1 MALGDI
7 QPFEN
12 TSSAKMDGSM
22 KFYVKANS
30 AGSDG
35 TVSRIKAGEPVQKR
49 AGATSV
55 YAAITN
61 FPTTTLRVVGVAAG
75 TSTETASVD
84 GTVDVI
90 PMHAGQIWMIT
101 PNSTTAW
108 DTQAEYNA
116 LVGARVLIDN
126 TTGTYTI
133 LATDNGGY
141 GCVVEYL
148 DILKYPGRVAFSWAA
163 TCDYRLTGN

>member
-1 MALGDI
+1 MATGNI
-7 QPFEN
+7 VPFEN
-12 TSSAKMDGSM
+12 THISM
-22 KFYVKANS
+22 GGAIKYKVTANS
-30 AGSDG
+30 VGSSG
-35 TVSRIKAGEPVQKR
+35 SVSRINPGEPVTKV
-49 AGATSV
+49 AGAAGV
-55 YAAITN
+55 LAAATN
-61 FPTTTLRVVGVAAG
+61 APTTTLRIVGVASS

-90 PMHAGQIWMIT
+90 PATPGQLWLIT

-133 LATDNGGY
+133 LATDSASNG
-141 GCVVEYL
+141 CIVEYL
-148 DILKYPGRVAFSWAA
+148 DITRYPGKVAFSWSPLVNYA
-163 TCDYRLTGN
+163 NV